1 MPAHVG
7 VRTRARA
14 ALAME
19 PDTSARPTPKRKTI
33 TRTNQDPPKSSKS
46 PRTTSSSL
54 LKPPTLLPQQPEIN
68 QRCLS
73 PTSTEIP
80 ASCCSS
86 NGSTSLDEDK
96 IKLLDLEVESAQVE
110 TSTCNG
116 ASQIERK
123 EMNRSSE
130 LLENSEEL
138 ESVEINSRRD
148 SSKARTMPSELELEE
163 FFVTAEKDI
172 QKRFQDKYNYDV
184 VKDVPLEGRYEWVQL
199 KP

>member
-1 MPAHVG
+1 MSAQVG

-19 PDTSARPTPKRKTI
+19 PQPPKRKATTI
-33 TRTNQDPPKSSKS
+33 ATTSTDDQDRKSSKAS
-46 PRTTSSSL
+46 RTEN
-54 LKPPTLLPQQPEIN
+54 LPDTDECN
-68 QRCLS
+68 LS
-73 PTSTEIP
+73 PTSSEIQ

-86 NGSTSLDEDK
+86 SDTIGLDTEK

-116 ASQIERK
+116 AAEQIERK
-123 EMNRSSE
+123 LEMNSSSK
-130 LLENSEEL
+130 LPENSQEL
-138 ESVEINSRRD
+138 ESVEIDSRH
-148 SSKARTMPSELELEE
+148 SLSAAQKMPTELELEE
-163 FFVTAEKDI
+163 FFAAAEKDI
-172 QKRFQDKYNYDV
+172 QKQFQDKYNYDI